1 MLNKLVN
8 SLDDA
13 LAGFKDGVSVMISGF
28 GDAGSPFELMHA
40 ILDTGARDLT
50 IISNNAGTHERGIA
64 LLMME
69 NRVSRVVCSFPR
81 SSGAFV
87 MDEKYKKGEVEL
99 VLVPQ
104 GTLVEKIRCGGSG
117 IAAFYTKT
125 ALGTP
130 LGEGKEVK
138 TINGEQYLLEEAITA
153 DFGLIKAKRADRWGN
168 TVYDKTGR
176 NFGPVMAMACKT
188 TVVQVEEIAE
198 LGDID
203 PEHVVTPG
211 IFVDRV
217 IRIKGGI

>member
-8 SLDDA
+8 SISDA
-13 LAGFKDGVSVMISGF
+13 LEGVKDGVSIMISGF

-50 IISNNAGTHERGIA
+50 VISNNAGTHERGIA

-69 NRVSRVVCSFPR
+69 NRVRKVVCSFPR
-81 SSGAFV
+81 SSGAHV
-87 MDEKYKKGEVEL
+87 MDEKYKRGEVEL
-99 VLVPQ
+99 DLVPQ

-138 TINGEQYLLEEAITA
+138 IINGEAYIMEEAIKA
-153 DFGLIKAKRADRWGN
+153 DFALIKGMSGDRWGN
-168 TVYDKTGR
+168 IVYDKTSR
-176 NFGPVMAMACKT
+176 NFGPLMAMAAET
-188 TVVQVEEIAE
+188 TVVQVEKIVE
-198 LGDID
+198 LGEIN
-203 PEHVVTPG
+203 PEHVITPG

-217 IRIKGGI
+217 IQLKGEI